1 MKELSDQVQENKV
14 EGIPVSPSWN
24 TTAKIVIVV
33 FGVLLVGGIIWRFH
47 DVIPPLIIACLIAYV
62 MTPIVNFVTTRVR
75 ISRGMATAAVYLLF
89 VGVIVWGISLLTP
102 LFLRQVQSFQFD
114 FQEIG
119 TVIEEFASRTFYIGS
134 LRIDLAPVYDEL
146 AATLTSLVQPLATQ
160 TMALLASV
168 VSLAVEALFIVIVS
182 FYLTMDG
189 PKMGRSLGKWVP
201 PQLRYDFGRLRQ
213 ELAVLWR
220 AFFRGQLLVAV
231 AMGVTLGIL
240 MAIVGMKN
248 ALILGLLAFFLEFL
262 FSVGHGL
269 WLAIAV
275 ILALFQGSLWLPL
288 PNWGVALLVFGIHL
302 VWQQVDLNFFIP
314 RIVGRQV
321 HLHPMVVIIGI
332 IVGGMLGG
340 VLGILLAAPTIAS
353 LVVLNSYVYHK
364 LLDMSPWPTESNVQD
379 EKEER
384 SDGDQDVG

>member
-1 MKELSDQVQENKV
+1 MQKLSDPTKENMV
-14 EGIPVSPSWN
+14 VPASLAWN
-24 TTAKIVIVV
+24 TTVKIVVIV
-33 FGVLLVGGIIWRFH
+33 FGVLFVGGIVWRFH
-47 DVIPPLIIACLIAYV
+47 DVIPPLVIACLIAYV
-62 MTPIVNFVTTRVR
+62 MTPIVNFVTARTR
-75 ISRGMATAAVYLLF
+75 ISRGLATAAVYLFL
-89 VGVIVWGISLLTP
+89 VGVIVWGISVLAP
-102 LFLRQVQSFQFD
+102 LFLGQVQSFQFD
-114 FQEIG
+114 FQEIV
-119 TVIEEFASRTFYIGS
+119 TAVEEFSSRPLHIGS
-134 LRIDLAPVYDEL
+134 LSIDFAPVYDEL
-146 AATLTSLVQPLATQ
+146 VTTLTGLVQPLATQ

-168 VSLAVEALFIVIVS
+168 VSLAVEALFVVIVS

-189 PKMGRSLGKWVP
+189 PKMGRSLIKWVP
-201 PQLRYDFGRLRQ
+201 PRLRYDFGRLG
-213 ELAVLWR
+213 EDMAALWR

-231 AMGVTLGIL
+231 VMGVTLGVL
-240 MAIVGMKN
+240 MGIVGMKN

-269 WLAIAV
+269 WFAIAV
-275 ILALFQGSLWLPL
+275 TLALFQGSVWLPL
-288 PNWGVALLVFGIHL
+288 PNWGVAVLVACIHL

-353 LVVLNSYVYHK
+353 VVVLNSYVYHK
-364 LLDMSPWPTESNVQD
+364 LLDLSPWPVESNVQD
-379 EKEER
+379 EHDGR